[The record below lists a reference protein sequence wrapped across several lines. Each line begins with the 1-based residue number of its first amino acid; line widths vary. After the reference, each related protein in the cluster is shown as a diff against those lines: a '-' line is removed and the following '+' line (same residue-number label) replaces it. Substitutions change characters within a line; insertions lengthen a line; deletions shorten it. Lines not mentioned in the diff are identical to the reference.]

1 MQTFRMVKKIL
12 IVIHSILIVFLIAAF
27 TLPPIGS
34 LQPNEDFKIFY
45 QPATQKIDITNT
57 DIFNTKEELES
68 ISIRVSKN
76 EYEPFSILIFS
87 NQTFT
92 DIKLSWNNFEGDSEL
107 PDSIMEAFIVKG
119 WYQAGITSKD
129 IRYDDKK
136 VFTQELL
143 LKDESLVLVDTTT
156 KINFLKVTNGKGNT
170 EYIDVSSPESI
181 FPDSVNVFDSA
192 ILQPFSIESNSA
204 KQIWF
209 TIKSPDGAK
218 PGIYSNNIDV
228 IVDDKIIKS
237 QQIELEV
244 LPFEL
249 DSSMIIY
256 SLYYHGVLK
265 DWQRKFHYIDRDEE
279 RLYMELKDLKQHGV
293 LYPTNYQSIKYLE
306 KNLII
311 RDQIGF
317 PKDKTFML
325 GTLKLS
331 QLLKNDYKP
340 DKIIN
345 KINEFKLLLKQYQ
358 YKEFY
363 VYGIDE
369 AKGRNLIRQREAW
382 KTIKENGAKI
392 FVAVSDNA
400 FNIVGDLL
408 DVAVLAGEL
417 KPSQAKMY
425 HSFGN
430 KIFSYHNPQVG
441 QENPEIYRRNYGLAL
456 WKAGYDGAMNYAYFK
471 SYGSVWNDFDDPKKR
486 FRDETFV
493 YPTTNGLISTI
504 QWEGFREGIDDVRYL
519 STLLNKIK
527 QLEIMGIDISDLNK
541 WIDELDPNKDLD
553 LVRSEIIDKI
563 LEIDLD
569 YLSQ

>member
-1 MQTFRMVKKIL
+1 MVKKIL
-12 IVIHSILIVFLIAAF
+12 IVIHSIVIVFLTAAF

-34 LQPNEDFKIFY
+34 PQPNEDFKIFY
-45 QPATQKIDITNT
+45 QPATQKIDITNA

-68 ISIRVSKN
+68 ISIRVCKN

-87 NQTFT
+87 NQPFT
-92 DIKLSWNNFEGDSEL
+92 NIKLSWNNFEGDAEL

-129 IRYDDKK
+129 IRYDNKK

-156 KINFLKVTNGKGNT
+156 ETNFLKVTNGKGNT

-192 ILQPFSIESNSA
+192 ILQPFSVESNSA

-209 TIKSPDGAK
+209 TIKIPGGAI
-218 PGIYSNNIDV
+218 PGIYKNNIDV

-249 DSSMIIY
+249 DSSVLTY
-256 SLYYHGVLK
+256 GLFYHGTLRSEDHNFSFYK
-265 DWQRKFHYIDRDEE
+265 KSEEQLTLELTDLMNHGIYYPTTYNSDEE
-279 RLYMELKDLKQHGV
+279 LRKD
-293 LYPTNYQSIKYLE
+293 
-306 KNLII
+306 LII
-311 RDQIGF
+311 RKRLGF
-317 PKDKTFML
+317 PDDKVFHVGLNTFSNYPESESEIDSI
-325 GTLKLS
+325 LS
-331 QLLKNDYKP
+331 LVKSTKNILDEVGAGQL
-340 DKIIN
+340 
-345 KINEFKLLLKQYQ
+345 
-358 YKEFY
+358 Y
-363 VYGIDE
+363 VYGVDE
-369 AKGRNLIRQREAW
+369 AGGKDLINQRKSW
-382 KTIKENGAKI
+382 KAVKDIGVKM
-392 FVAVSDNA
+392 FVAVSSDA
-400 FNIVGDLL
+400 VDLVGDIL
-408 DVAVLAGEL
+408 DVAILHGRL
-417 KPSQAKMY
+417 NPNQALQY
-425 HSFGN
+425 HSLGN

-456 WKAGYDGAMNYAYFK
+456 WKANYDGAMNYAYFK
-471 SYGSVWNDFDDPKKR
+471 SYGSVWNDFDDPQKR

-519 STLLNKIK
+519 STLLNRIK

-541 WIDELDPNKDLD
+541 WVDEIDPNKDLD

-563 LEIDLD
+563 LEIDSD